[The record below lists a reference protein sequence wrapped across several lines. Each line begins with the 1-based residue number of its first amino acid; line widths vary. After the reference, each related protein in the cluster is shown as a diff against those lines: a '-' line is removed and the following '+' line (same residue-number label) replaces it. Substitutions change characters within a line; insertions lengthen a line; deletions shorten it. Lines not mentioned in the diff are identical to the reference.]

1 MLKCIWL
8 LFLLPLTVIL
18 NGQSKEDY
26 NWQLGTKSN
35 PVNNPS
41 PLSLE
46 ISFNNSER
54 TIRTFYRPL
63 YMGHFNTSISDPDG
77 NLLLY
82 SNGCQI
88 NNGSHETIPGSEN
101 LNPGSVDQEWCGQS
115 PGNYPVSEGGLFL
128 PFSNDSTI
136 VLLHQRLSVTGPP
149 LVVYIDALF
158 YTLLKKSGDIYS
170 IVEKS
175 VPIIEDSLSY
185 GRLEAIPGD
194 KDGYW
199 WVIQGIQN
207 SNKYFTIGWDSGKI
221 DTTFIQIIGDVT
233 IRKGEAAAQSA
244 FSSDGKKYARYSPA
258 DDLFLFDFDRTSGIL
273 SNYQKLHVADSGSI
287 GGLAF
292 SPNSRFLYACSI
304 QDLYQFDVSVKNIV
318 DTKAHIGH
326 YDGYVSPFPTTFYYM
341 QLGPDCK
348 IYMIPPNG
356 VNIMHVINK
365 PDSKGIDCDFK
376 QHGYA
381 LPSYNTITIPNFPVF
396 RAYPNSP
403 CNPNISTFIAESGNL
418 NSEFITYPNPTRDII
433 NIQLDGTE
441 KYSRV
446 RVKVIDLTGDVLL
459 DKEMEYSMDKG
470 QLDISILQAGI
481 YILQVKSNRDY
492 LVGRILKID

>member
-1 MLKCIWL
+1 MLKCFWL
-8 LFLLPLTVIL
+8 LFLQALPIIL
-18 NGQSKEDY
+18 ASQSKADY
-26 NWQLGTKSN
+26 QWQLGSTSK
-35 PVNNPS
+35 
-41 PLSLE
+41 SLE
-46 ISFNNSER
+46 LSFNQGER
-54 TIRTFYRPL
+54 MIRTFSRPM
-63 YMGHFNTSISDPDG
+63 YMGYFNASISDSDG

-88 NNGSHETIPGSEN
+88 NNGNHVTIPGSEN

-115 PGNYPVSEGGLFL
+115 QGSFYPVSEGGLFL

-149 LVVYIDALF
+149 LVAYIDALF

-233 IRKGEAAAQSA
+233 IRKGEAAAQSV
-244 FSSDGKKYARYSPA
+244 FSSDGKKYARYAPA

-292 SPNSRFLYACSI
+292 SSNSRFLYACSI
-304 QDLYQFDVSVKNIV
+304 QDLYQFDVSVTNIE
-318 DTKAHIGH
+318 DTRTHIAH
-326 YDGYVSPFPTTFYYM
+326 YDGFVSPFPTTFYYM

-356 VNIMHVINK
+356 VDIMHVINK
-365 PDSKGIDCDFK
+365 PDSKGLECDLK
-376 QHGYA
+376 QHGFT
-381 LPSYNTITIPNFPVF
+381 LPSYNSITIPNFPVF
-396 RAYPNSP
+396 RAFPDSP
-403 CNPNISTFIAESGNL
+403 CDPTISTFLLEAGNIHPELIA
-418 NSEFITYPNPTRDII
+418 YPNPTRDII
-433 NIQLDGTE
+433 NIQLDDNE
-441 KYSRV
+441 SYSKV
-446 RVKVIDLTGDVLL
+446 QVKVIDLTGDILL
-459 DKEMEYSMDKG
+459 EKEMEYSMDKA

-481 YILQVKSNRDY
+481 YILQIKGNRDY